1 MSSVP
6 ATAESNSVPRRF
18 AVVGGGITGLAAAH
32 RIIELATERG
42 ERADVVL
49 FEASSRTGGVFGTMR
64 MGEYLIE
71 TGADSFITNKPWGVD
86 LCRRLGL
93 ESRLI
98 PTDGRYRRSLVLRKG
113 KPVPV
118 PDGFMLLAPARMG
131 PIMRSNIFSPWGKIR
146 LAMERFI
153 PRRRDPGDESLG
165 SFVRRRFGR
174 EALHRLV
181 QPLVGGIYT
190 SDPWKLSLEATMPRF
205 LEMERRHGSLIKA
218 MQVQADEPRHE
229 QESQAAGARYGLF
242 TTLANGM
249 SELLDALEQRI
260 AAHGAVRRNAAVIS
274 IRPAHESNG
283 AGANI
288 PSRWDITLADG
299 THETFDGVVLA
310 TRAPIVAELIRGLDA
325 PLATLLANI
334 EYASSAIVVTGHKLA
349 DIAHPLDAF
358 GLVIPYA
365 ERRKIL
371 AVSFTSRKFPNRAPE
386 GHAQLR
392 TFVGGAMQPELMHR
406 SDDQLIELALK
417 ELRSILGVRGKE
429 DFAVVCRY
437 VNAMPQYYVG
447 HVDRIREI
455 EMRAAQH
462 AGLALAGNAYHGVG
476 VPDCIHS
483 AEQAAER
490 VLMTAQGGS
499 L

>member
-1 MSSVP
+1 MSTVP
-6 ATAESNSVPRRF
+6 ITAHSASTLRRL

-32 RIIELATERG
+32 RLIELAAERG
-42 ERADVVL
+42 EAVEVVL
-49 FEASSRTGGVFGTMR
+49 FESSVRTGGVFGTMR

-71 TGADSFITNKPWGVD
+71 TGADSFITNKPWGVN

-93 ESRLI
+93 EDRLI

-131 PIMRSNIFSPWGKIR
+131 PILQSSIFSPWGKIR

-153 PRRRDPGDESLG
+153 PRRREAGDESLG

-218 MQVQADEPRHE
+218 MQIQGDEPRHE
-229 QESQAAGARYGLF
+229 EESKAAGARYGLF

-249 SELLDALEQRI
+249 SELLDAIEQRI
-260 AAHGAVRRNAAVIS
+260 AARGAIRRKTAVTTVRPVRA
-274 IRPAHESNG
+274 SNG
-283 AGANI
+283 PESGNDA
-288 PSRWDITLADG
+288 SRWNVVLADG
-299 THETFDGVVLA
+299 SQETFDGVVLA
-310 TRAPIVAELIRGLDA
+310 TRAPIVAEMIRGLDA

-406 SDDQLIELALK
+406 SDDQLIELTLT
-417 ELRSILGVRGKE
+417 ELRRILGVRGKE

-437 VNAMPQYYVG
+437 MNAMPQYYVG
-447 HVDRIREI
+447 HVDRVREI
-455 EMRAAQH
+455 EVRAARH

-490 VLMTAQGGS
+490 VLMTAAER
-499 L
+499 

>member
-1 MSSVP
+1 MTPLPVT
-6 ATAESNSVPRRF
+6 TASTLAPRRF

-32 RIIELATERG
+32 RIIELAAERG
-42 ERADVVL
+42 ERAEVVL
-49 FEASSRTGGVFGTMR
+49 FEASTRTGGVFGTMR

-93 ESRLI
+93 EDRLI

-118 PDGFMLLAPARMG
+118 PDGFMLLAPTRMG
-131 PIMRSNIFSPWGKIR
+131 PIMESSIFSLWGKIR

-153 PRRRDPGDESLG
+153 PRRRDLEDESLG

-190 SDPWKLSLEATMPRF
+190 SDPWKLSVEATMPRF

-218 MQVQADEPRHE
+218 MQIQADEPRHE
-229 QESQAAGARYGLF
+229 DESKAAGARYGLF

-260 AAHGAVRRNAAVIS
+260 AAQGVVRRNTAVAS

-283 AGANI
+283 TAANA
-288 PSRWDITLADG
+288 PSRWEVALADG
-299 THETFDGVVLA
+299 SQETFDGVVLA
-310 TRAPIVAELIRGLDA
+310 TRAPIVAEIIRGLDA
-325 PLATLLANI
+325 PLATCLARI
-334 EYASSAIVVTGHKLA
+334 EYASSAIVVTGHKLT

-358 GLVIPYA
+358 GVVVPYA

-406 SDDQLIELALK
+406 SDDQLIELTLN
-417 ELRSILGVRGKE
+417 ELRSILGVRGKQ
-429 DFAVVCRY
+429 DFAIVCRY
-437 VNAMPQYYVG
+437 MNAMPQYYVG

-483 AEQAAER
+483 AEHAAER
-490 VLMTAQGGS
+490 VLTTARRN
-499 L
+499 